1 MVPKFKDF
9 SHPFFEKTP
18 KGDIAELSTDD
29 LSTAF
34 NHLVRMFQNG
44 IDDLNLL
51 SLAEKNH
58 QSKNFSNYAFKKV
71 AHYFP
76 NLERVKIS
84 KGSAEHYSN
93 GPVMKNLKIVE
104 LAGSSSRSHHIFC
117 SSFLFMDLCPALQ
130 SAHIKIDCG
139 PILTHYSV
147 KNANLQDLVIQFFR
161 PRKWKELPMFM
172 SKYPNLKHLSLRN
185 EYLSDEDIKQL
196 ISILPKLTLLDV
208 RKSIGVT
215 EEAANHVQDY
225 CKQHGRSIK
234 FYFKKDDKQIESDWP
249 QALNRREKI
258 CRGFD
263 FMEHCFFKSFN
274 DFYYSKVT
282 LTMLINE
289 LPDDCFLEIFDYIQ
303 DLKDLIN
310 CFKVCEKWSN
320 LIVVRTKKVKYFIDQ
335 PNYSP
340 DSVCHQTDEPIDVT
354 FLSKWLPNL
363 RIVDL
368 LYTRNGETPIEDII
382 KIIRELESLKGI
394 IYGCH
399 YCMESCLDFESIPE
413 NPNLEMLSTG
423 YIDLNI
429 KEINEN
435 MKQLYLWDSTLD
447 VFAEVAHHFP
457 NLERLM
463 SKYPNLK
470 NLALRGTSL
479 KDAQIKQ
486 LILILP
492 KLTLLDIRESSGVT
506 QEAADHVRDYCK
518 QYDRSI
524 KFYFKA
530 DDKQIESD
538 WPQLLN
544 GPDKICRGF
553 DFMEHCFFK
562 SFNQLP
568 HFLHP
573 LDD

>member
-1 MVPKFKDF
+1 
-9 SHPFFEKTP
+9 
-18 KGDIAELSTDD
+18 
-29 LSTAF
+29 
-34 NHLVRMFQNG
+34 
-44 IDDLNLL
+44 
-51 SLAEKNH
+51 
-58 QSKNFSNYAFKKV
+58 
-71 AHYFP
+71 
-76 NLERVKIS
+76 
-84 KGSAEHYSN
+84 
-93 GPVMKNLKIVE
+93 
-104 LAGSSSRSHHIFC
+104 
-117 SSFLFMDLCPALQ
+117 
-130 SAHIKIDCG
+130 
-139 PILTHYSV
+139 
-147 KNANLQDLVIQFFR
+147 
-161 PRKWKELPMFM
+161 
-172 SKYPNLKHLSLRN
+172 
-185 EYLSDEDIKQL
+185 
-196 ISILPKLTLLDV
+196 
-208 RKSIGVT
+208 
-215 EEAANHVQDY
+215 
-225 CKQHGRSIK
+225 
-234 FYFKKDDKQIESDWP
+234 
-249 QALNRREKI
+249 
-258 CRGFD
+258 
-263 FMEHCFFKSFN
+263 
-274 DFYYSKVT
+274 
-282 LTMLINE
+282 MLINE

-457 NLERLM
+457 NLERLKIYNGEDRTDHYSNGPVMANLKIAELGLSSYDWTDFCCSFVFMDSCPALQSAYVKIDCCRITVNDSIKQANLQDLVIQFYEPIEWDNLRRLM